1 MAKVTF
7 ENGNIVLT
15 DEVQTIINEQ
25 ELENQIEALEN
36 SKKEIQ
42 DRIVELK
49 KIQTDFKN
57 AK

>member
-15 DEVQTIINEQ
+15 DEVQTIITEQ